1 MIIQKST
8 SNLGNGKAERAPAAP
23 VLQTD
28 TDFFMTKLAID
39 EYDFRNEILDK
50 EGTIGADHESK
61 KLSHHGEQEDEIDE
75 EAE

>member
-1 MIIQKST
+1 M
-8 SNLGNGKAERAPAAP
+8 
-23 VLQTD
+23 LQTD

-50 EGTIGADHESK
+50 EDGLGADHESV

>member
-1 MIIQKST
+1 MIIQKSS
-8 SNLGNGKAERAPAAP
+8 SNLGKAEKPPAAP

-50 EGTIGADHESK
+50 EDADHESE
-61 KLSHHGEQEDEIDE
+61 KLSRHGEQEDEIDE
-75 EAE
+75 EAEQR